1 MATVFTPLTTGFSWT
16 PSTTDDKGNPLPP
29 GEAESGATIGI
40 RPDGVGA
47 AGTYPTLV
55 VVPSTA
61 TSETLAQLNA
71 ALGKALASGNYWAAI
86 DQTDMLGTASS
97 TSVWTAEVPFSI
109 PAVIAKPSPP
119 TNFTVA

>member
-16 PSTTDDKGNPLPP
+16 PSTTDASGSPLPP

-40 RPDGVGA
+40 RPDGTGA

-61 TSETLAQLNA
+61 TAETLTQLNA
-71 ALGKALASGNYWAAI
+71 ALGKALAPGNYWAAI
-86 DQTDMLGTASS
+86 DQTDILNGATS

-109 PAVIAKPSPP
+109 PAVIAKPAAP